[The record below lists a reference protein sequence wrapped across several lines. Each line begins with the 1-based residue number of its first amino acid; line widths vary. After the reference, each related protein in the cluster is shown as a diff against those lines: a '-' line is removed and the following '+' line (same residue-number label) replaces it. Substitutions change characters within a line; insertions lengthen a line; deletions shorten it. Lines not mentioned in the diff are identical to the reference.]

1 MKTKLLAALT
11 ATLPFAALAQIS
23 YNGGTYTQDFDSL
36 QSDRIYT
43 PYSNFP
49 TGWTVNSTYNSGTY
63 VWTTVT
69 NGYSNNYGKYCF
81 SLKPGDTDK
90 AIGLVI
96 GSTGP
101 AYLGARFRN
110 TSGVTLTAFSLT
122 YFAEQWSKGAVVA
135 NDQVIPFSYS
145 LDATN
150 LTSGTFVNVPA
161 LDMHSINDGD
171 GVPAALNGNAPANRQ
186 QVAGTVSGIGW
197 LPNQDLWIRWS
208 GVAYSFFGA
217 HALAVDDLT
226 FTALPELKLSSSNPG
241 SLRLSWSTNY
251 PGYALQ
257 SAPAPAATAWES
269 VTNVPVTAGSDFTIE
284 IPATGAQRFFRLK
297 TQ

>member
-1 MKTKLLAALT
+1 MSPKLLTLLT
-11 ATLPFAALAQIS
+11 ATLPFATIAQIN
-23 YNGGTYTQDFDSL
+23 YNGGTYIQDFDSL
-36 QSDRIYT
+36 QSGSIYT
-43 PYSNFP
+43 HYTNFP
-49 TGWTVNSTYNSGTY
+49 TGWTVSSTYNSGVY

-81 SLKPGDTDK
+81 SLKPGDPDK

-96 GSTGP
+96 GTTGP

-110 TSGVTLTAFSLT
+110 TSGVTLTTFSLT

-135 NDQVIPFSYS
+135 SDQSIPFSYS

-171 GVPAALNGNAPANRQ
+171 GVPAALNGNALANRQ
-186 QVAGTVSGIGW
+186 QVAGTVSGIAW

-217 HALAVDDLT
+217 HALALDDLT
-226 FTALPELKLSSSNPG
+226 FTAVPELKLTSINPG
-241 SLRLSWSTNY
+241 SLQLSWSTNF
-251 PGYALQ
+251 PGFSVE
-257 SAPAPAATAWES
+257 SAPAPASTTWDT
-269 VTNVPVTAGSDFTIE
+269 VTNTPVTTGSDFTLQV
-284 IPATGAQRFFRLK
+284 PATEVQRFFRLK